1 MALGTLI
8 LARILNTHQYE
19 LVSGLLDP
27 TVEMVPEGRCL
38 GDSPGWAFLRSV
50 SSELGLECEEGSGLG
65 VLITEQGGLILTLC
79 DSILS

>member
-1 MALGTLI
+1 MALGTRI

-50 SSELGLECEEGSGLG
+50 SSELGPE
-65 VLITEQGGLILTLC
+65 V
-79 DSILS
+79 